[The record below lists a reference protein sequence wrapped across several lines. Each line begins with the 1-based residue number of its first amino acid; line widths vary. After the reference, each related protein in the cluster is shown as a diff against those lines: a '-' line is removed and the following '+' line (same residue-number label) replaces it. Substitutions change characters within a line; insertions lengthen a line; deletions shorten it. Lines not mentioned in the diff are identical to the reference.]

1 MSKVRHSLGWLLGAV
16 VCGGVACGPADEAPA
31 PLEMVEDGP
40 VEDDLDL
47 TPADETTEEELDTGV
62 WPRQPP
68 SDGESFPDDFVDESY
83 GPEGAPDELAADAP
97 GYRAADDDMVDG
109 PDAPDPIVLASSNLL
124 FPQKEPVGEATK
136 WFHQKYACSRF
147 GLSANEC
154 ICRGSPYNCQL
165 PSTQPFR
172 NRYLPPSVMKVL
184 KGPFKHPDREEL
196 TGDARKER
204 NRKRNEIIN
213 HLGKWKVEEGTGL
226 YDGNGVLRGTLK
238 GQCKKADKDGS
249 ALMEVK
255 DSGKLG
261 PVRDPE
267 GTCVKIN
274 FGQFKTIG
282 GAQYAYAFDNAISNP
297 PQTGKPNGGFGGWV
311 PVSSIRTPGFVV
323 QRASPRKAQ
332 PLWDAQYVVKA
343 AEDYTCKDVT
353 VDGMN
358 LQTYCDPSRDTCHPC
373 VSARF
378 SDKCLPPWTQ
388 LKVLPKSGNDTS
400 EKVRDYMLRDG
411 GAINI
416 VYGTPYVGG
425 VSSDTLM
432 VGQDELAFERVKP
445 GAKGNRRT
453 SLRISL
459 FETNGTKP
467 KPRKMTFV
475 YGKVAGRY
483 GWIALDALKKGS
495 AKFSCAG
502 KADSFYCPTSGTSQ
516 SLRHCVGG
524 KDAEAAKACPNGCT
538 VTQSSTGDAPAVS
551 CN

>member
-16 VCGGVACGPADEAPA
+16 VCGGVACGPADEAPT
-31 PLEMVEDGP
+31 PIEVVEDGP
-40 VEDDLDL
+40 VEDDLDP
-47 TPADETTEEELDTGV
+47 TPADETSEEELETGV

-68 SDGESFPDDFVDESY
+68 SDGESFPDDFVDENY
-83 GPEGAPDELAADAP
+83 GPEGAPDELTADAP
-97 GYRAADDDMVDG
+97 GYQAADDDVVDG
-109 PDAPDPIVLASSNLL
+109 PDAPDAIVLASSSLV
-124 FPQKEPVGEATK
+124 FPQKAPVGDATK
-136 WFHQKYACSRF
+136 WFHQKYACASRF
-147 GLSANEC
+147 GLSQNDC

-172 NRYLPPSVMKVL
+172 NRYLPPSVMKAL
-184 KGPFKHPDREEL
+184 NGPFKHPDREKL
-196 TGDARKER
+196 TGAARKER
-204 NRKRNEIIN
+204 NLKRNEIIN
-213 HLGKWKVEEGTGL
+213 HLGKWRVAAGTGL
-226 YDGNGVLRGTLK
+226 FDGNGILRGTLK
-238 GQCKKADKDGS
+238 GQCKLAAADGS
-249 ALMEVK
+249 LAHDEN
-255 DSGKLG
+255 GK
-261 PVRDPE
+261 PQRDPDPSVA
-267 GTCVKIN
+267 CVKLN

-282 GAQYAYAFDNAISNP
+282 GVEYTYAFDNAISNP
-297 PQTGKPNGGFGGWV
+297 PDTGKPNGGFGGWV
-311 PVSSIRTPGFVV
+311 PVSSIRTEGFHP
-323 QRASPRKAQ
+323 RHASPRKVL
-332 PLWDAQYVVKA
+332 PLWDAKYVVKA

-353 VDGMN
+353 VDGKN
-358 LQTYCDPSRDTCHPC
+358 LQTYCDPSKETCHPC
-373 VSARF
+373 ASARF

-388 LKVLPKSGNDTS
+388 LKVLPKSGDDTS

-432 VGQDELAFERVKP
+432 VGQDQLAFQRVKP

-467 KPRKMTFV
+467 KSRKMTFV
-475 YGKVAGRY
+475 YGKVADRY
-483 GWIALDALKKGS
+483 GWIALDALKKGA

-502 KADSFYCPTSGTSQ
+502 KADAFYCPTSGSTQ

-538 VTQSSTGDAPAVS
+538 ITQSSTGGAPAVT